1 MALKELSCEIKKDG
15 EKRTLNFVSA
25 NVDKKD
31 VYSLMV
37 EGKGSN
43 IHIGYMTKAM
53 TEKLLSLDANGK
65 KYIDRINFSR
75 DVPSKDD
82 DSDIYGQKIILDLP
96 NKIDD
101 ATFLKSFNL
110 FPCTYASKRSK
121 PLFLKVHSQFKYSS
135 NRGNVV
141 LVPNEENNSYEF
153 DSFSINNL
161 IGNGQEVILNICENK
176 AEQLAIGNNDN
187 SIDSSEI
194 KYEIVTTQPNASI
207 DISSCRLPTRSQD
220 KSQYIRFVGGKEVS
234 LNHFEI
240 SCDDINVLDLNEI
253 ALVSKGSLKL
263 KFVKINLN
271 DDLEDASQGCGLIS
285 YKNID
290 LINSTLNVTG
300 LSHFQGSLETL
311 PSSSGIPILNF
322 DRFNADS
329 DIELE
334 ASNSGSHFTLL
345 HTHLSNGDK
354 PIYLRDTIWM
364 SDVSIANSGEKP
376 LYLTRFFSQFSTFEN
391 ISNISNADIGFTE
404 AKNLT
409 INTDVSSHDRAIFIS
424 SKEYYTN
431 FEDYK
436 ENGVSSERI
445 NKLNNCVI
453 NATGAP
459 FYLSPNTSYL
469 SPNTSLNANN
479 CVFTDSEITAETN
492 DDGSMNK
499 LVFDNSVFNNAGFYL
514 TFNTKESKKSGCA
527 VSFCDISDRFSA
539 VNLTKIEGTISSG
552 IVFLDNVSMVKD
564 SCLQNYNVSYKTPT
578 PIINFDS
585 NNGEEIGTC
594 HGKVDLN
601 YTPL

>member
-15 EKRTLNFVSA
+15 KKRTLNFVPA
-25 NVDKKD
+25 NVDRKE

-37 EGKGSN
+37 VGKNAN

-53 TEKLLSLDANGK
+53 AEKLLSLDASGK
-65 KYIDRINFSR
+65 RYIDRINFSR

-176 AEQLAIGNNDN
+176 AEQIVIGVNDN

-194 KYEIVTTQPNASI
+194 KYEITTTQPNASI
-207 DISSCRLPTRSQD
+207 DISSCRFPTRSQD
-220 KSQYIRFVGGKEVS
+220 KSQYLRFVGGKEVS

-240 SCDDINVLDLNEI
+240 SCDDINVLDLNEV
-253 ALVSKGSLKL
+253 ALVGKGSLKL
-263 KFVKINLN
+263 KFVKINLS

-285 YKNID
+285 YKDID

-322 DRFNADS
+322 DRFNSYS
-329 DIELE
+329 DIKLE

-345 HTHLSNGDK
+345 HTTLSNGDK

-391 ISNISNADIGFTE
+391 ISSVSNADIGFTE

-409 INTDVSSHDRAIFIS
+409 INTDTSSHDRAIFIS

-431 FEDYK
+431 FEDY
-436 ENGVSSERI
+436 EANGVSSERI

-459 FYLSPNTSYL
+459 FYLSPNTS
-469 SPNTSLNANN
+469 LNANN
-479 CVFTDSEITAETN
+479 CVFTDSEITTAAN
-492 DDGSMNK
+492 DDGSINK
-499 LVFDNSVFNNAGFYL
+499 LILDNSTFNNANLYL
-514 TFNTKESKKSGCA
+514 IFSNKESREIGCTI
-527 VSFCDISDRFSA
+527 SFCDISDRFSA
-539 VNLTKIEGTISSG
+539 VNLASIEGTSSSG
-552 IVFLDNVSMVKD
+552 NVLLESVSQVKD
-564 SCLQNYNVSYKTPT
+564 SCLQNYNVSYKNPT
-578 PIINFDS
+578 SLVNFDS
-585 NNGEEIGTC
+585 NRGEELGAL
-594 HGKVDLN
+594 HGKDDLS

>member
-15 EKRTLNFVSA
+15 KKRTLNFVPA

-37 EGKGSN
+37 EGKGNN

-53 TEKLLSLDANGK
+53 AEKLLSLDASGK
-65 KYIDRINFSR
+65 RYIDRINFSR

-187 SIDSSEI
+187 SIDSSGI

-207 DISSCRLPTRSQD
+207 DIWSCRIPTRSQD
-220 KSQYIRFVGGKEVS
+220 KSQYLRFVSDKVIS
-234 LNHFEI
+234 LGSLEI
-240 SCDDINVLDLNEI
+240 DCDDINVLDLNEV
-253 ALVSKGSLKL
+253 ALVGKGALNLKY
-263 KFVKINLN
+263 VKINLR

-285 YKNID
+285 YKDID

-300 LSHFQGSLETL
+300 LSHFQGKLETT
-311 PSSSGIPILNF
+311 PSSAGIPILNF
-322 DRFNADS
+322 DRFNSYS
-329 DIELE
+329 DIKLE

-345 HTHLSNGDK
+345 HTTLSNGDK

-376 LYLTRFFSQFSTFEN
+376 LYLTRFYSQFSTFEN
-391 ISNISNADIGFTE
+391 ISSVSNADIGFTE

-409 INTDVSSHDRAIFIS
+409 VNTDLNSKERAVFICPQ
-424 SKEYYTN
+424 EYYTS
-431 FEDYK
+431 FEDY
-436 ENGVSSERI
+436 ESNGVSDKRI
-445 NKLNNCVI
+445 NKMDNCVI
-453 NATGAP
+453 NATGSDT
-459 FYLSPNTSYL
+459 FHLSA
-469 SPNTSLNANN
+469 NTSLNASN
-479 CVFTDSEITAETN
+479 CVFTNSEITTAAN
-492 DDGSMNK
+492 DDGSINK
-499 LVFDNSVFNNAGFYL
+499 LILDNSTFNNANLYL
-514 TFNTKESKKSGCA
+514 IFSNKESRGIGCTI
-527 VSFCDISDRFSA
+527 SFCDISDRFSA
-539 VNLTKIEGTISSG
+539 VNLASIEGTSSSG
-552 IVFLDNVSMVKD
+552 NVLLESVSQVKD
-564 SCLQNYNVSYKTPT
+564 SCLQNYNVSYKN
-578 PIINFDS
+578 PISLVNFDS
-585 NNGEEIGTC
+585 NRGEELGAL
-594 HGKVDLN
+594 HGKDDLS

>member
-15 EKRTLNFVSA
+15 KKRTLNFVPA
-25 NVDKKD
+25 NVDRKEA
-31 VYSLMV
+31 YSLMV
-37 EGKGSN
+37 VGKNAN

-53 TEKLLSLDANGK
+53 VEKLLSLDSNGK

-82 DSDIYGQKIILDLP
+82 DTEIYGQKIVLDLP

-101 ATFLKSFNL
+101 ESFLTNFSL
-110 FPCTYASKRSK
+110 LPCTYASKRSK
-121 PLFLKVHSQFKYSS
+121 PIFLKVHSIFSYSS
-135 NRGNVV
+135 RIGNIV
-141 LVPNEENNSYEF
+141 LVPDEKNNVYET
-153 DSFSINNL
+153 DIFSISNQF
-161 IGNGQEVILNICENK
+161 GQEQEILLNICENK
-176 AEQLAIGNNDN
+176 MQQLRIGPNDN
-187 SIDSSEI
+187 SIDSNGI

-207 DISSCRLPTRSQD
+207 DIWSCRIPTRSQD
-220 KSQYIRFVGGKEVS
+220 KSQYIRFVGGKELS

-240 SCDDINVLDLNEI
+240 SCDDINVLDLNEV
-253 ALVSKGSLKL
+253 ALVGKDGLKL
-263 KFVKINLN
+263 HFVKINLS

-322 DRFNADS
+322 DRFNSYS
-329 DIELE
+329 DIKIE

-345 HTHLSNGDK
+345 HTTLSNGDK

-364 SDVSIANSGEKP
+364 SDVSIMNSGEKP

-391 ISNISNADIGFTE
+391 ISSVSNADIGFTE

-409 INTDVSSHDRAIFIS
+409 INTDTSSHDRVIFIS

-431 FEDYK
+431 FEDY
-436 ENGVSSERI
+436 EANGVSSERI

-459 FYLSPNTSYL
+459 FYLSPNTS
-469 SPNTSLNANN
+469 LNANN

-492 DDGSMNK
+492 DDGSINK
-499 LVFDNSVFNNAGFYL
+499 LIFDNSVFNNAGIYL
-514 TFNTKESKKSGCA
+514 TFSTKESKESGCA
-527 VSFCDISDRFSA
+527 VSFCDIRDRFCA
-539 VNLTKIEGTISSG
+539 VNLTKMEGTISSG

-585 NNGEEIGTC
+585 NKGEEVGAP

>member
-1 MALKELSCEIKKDG
+1 MALKELSCEITKDKK
-15 EKRTLNFVSA
+15 KRTLKFVPA
-25 NVDKKD
+25 NVDRKE

-37 EGKGSN
+37 EGKGNN

-53 TEKLLSLDANGK
+53 AEKLLSLDANGK

-187 SIDSSEI
+187 SIDSSGI
-194 KYEIVTTQPNASI
+194 KYEIVTTQPNASV
-207 DISSCRLPTRSQD
+207 DIWSCRIPTRSKD
-220 KSQYIRFVGGKEVS
+220 KSQYIRFVSDKAIS
-234 LNHFEI
+234 LNNLEI
-240 SCDDINVLDLNEI
+240 DCDDINVLDLNEV
-253 ALVSKGSLKL
+253 ALVGKDGLKL
-263 KFVKINLN
+263 HFVKINLS

-329 DIELE
+329 DIKIE
-334 ASNSGSHFTLL
+334 ASSGSHFTLL
-345 HTHLSNGDK
+345 HTTLSNGDK

-376 LYLTRFFSQFSTFEN
+376 LCLTRFFSQFSTFEN
-391 ISNISNADIGFTE
+391 ISSVSNADIGFTE

-409 INTDVSSHDRAIFIS
+409 INTDLNGKERAIFICPQ
-424 SKEYYTN
+424 EYYTN
-431 FEDYK
+431 FEDY
-436 ENGVSSERI
+436 ESNGISDKRI
-445 NKLNNCVI
+445 NKMDNCVI
-453 NATGAP
+453 NATGSDT
-459 FYLSPNTSYL
+459 FHLSA
-469 SPNTSLNANN
+469 NTSLNASN
-479 CVFTDSEITAETN
+479 CVFTNSEITTAVN
-492 DDGSMNK
+492 DDGSINK
-499 LVFDNSVFNNAGFYL
+499 LVFENSIFNNTNLYL
-514 TFNTKESKKSGCA
+514 IFSNKESRETGCTI
-527 VSFCDISDRFSA
+527 SFCDISDRFSA
-539 VNLTKIEGTISSG
+539 DNLAKIEGSSSSG
-552 IVFLDNVSMVKD
+552 NVLLESVSQVKD
-564 SCLQNYNVSYKTPT
+564 SCLQNYNVSYKNPT
-578 PIINFDS
+578 SLVNFDS
-585 NNGEEIGTC
+585 NKSEEIGTC
-594 HGKVDLN
+594 HEKDNLS

>member
-15 EKRTLNFVSA
+15 KKRTLNFVPA
-25 NVDKKD
+25 NVDKKEA
-31 VYSLMV
+31 YSLMV
-37 EGKGSN
+37 VGKGNN

-53 TEKLLSLDANGK
+53 AEKLLSLDANGK

-82 DSDIYGQKIILDLP
+82 ETEIYGQKIILDLP

-101 ATFLKSFNL
+101 PTFLTSFTL
-110 FPCTYASKRSK
+110 LPCTYASKRAK
-121 PLFLKVHSQFKYSS
+121 PLFLKVHSIFSYSS
-135 NRGNVV
+135 RIGNVV
-141 LVPNEENNSYEF
+141 LVPDERNNVYETNN
-153 DSFSINNL
+153 FSINNQM
-161 IGNGQEVILNICENK
+161 GKPQEVILNICENK
-176 AEQLAIGNNDN
+176 AEQIVIGVNDN

-220 KSQYIRFVGGKEVS
+220 KSQYLRFVGGKEVS

-240 SCDDINVLDLNEI
+240 SCDDINVLDLNEV
-253 ALVSKGSLKL
+253 ALVSKGSLKF
-263 KFVKINLN
+263 KFVKINLS

-285 YKNID
+285 YKDID

-311 PSSSGIPILNF
+311 PSSGGIPILNF
-322 DRFNADS
+322 DRFNSYS
-329 DIELE
+329 DIKLE

-345 HTHLSNGDK
+345 HTTLSNGDK

-391 ISNISNADIGFTE
+391 ISNVSNADIGFTE

-409 INTDVSSHDRAIFIS
+409 INTDLSSHDRAIFIS

-431 FEDYK
+431 FADYE

-445 NKLNNCVI
+445 NKMNNCVI

-459 FYLSPNTSYL
+459 FYL

-492 DDGSMNK
+492 DDGSINK
-499 LVFDNSVFNNAGFYL
+499 LIFDNSVFNNAGFYL
-514 TFNTKESKKSGCA
+514 TFSTKESKESGCT

-539 VNLTKIEGTISSG
+539 VNLTKMEGTISSG
-552 IVFLDNVSMVKD
+552 IVFLDNVSIVKD
-564 SCLQNYNVSYKTPT
+564 SCLQNYNVSYKNPT
-578 PIINFDS
+578 SLVNFDS
-585 NNGEEIGTC
+585 NRGEELGAL
-594 HGKVDLN
+594 HGKDDLS

>member
-15 EKRTLNFVSA
+15 KKRTLNFVPA
-25 NVDKKD
+25 NVDRKD

-37 EGKGSN
+37 VGKNAN

-53 TEKLLSLDANGK
+53 AEKLLSLDANGK

-110 FPCTYASKRSK
+110 FPCTYASKKSK

-187 SIDSSEI
+187 STDSNGV
-194 KYEIVTTQPNASI
+194 KYEIVTTEPNASV
-207 DISSCRLPTRSQD
+207 DIWSCRIPTRSKD
-220 KSQYIRFVGGKEVS
+220 KSQYIRFVSDKAIS
-234 LNHFEI
+234 LNNLEI
-240 SCDDINVLDLNEI
+240 NCDDINVLDLNEV
-253 ALVSKGSLKL
+253 ALVGKDGLKL
-263 KFVKINLN
+263 HFVKINLS

-300 LSHFQGSLETL
+300 LSRFQGSLETL
-311 PSSSGIPILNF
+311 PSSSGISILNF
-322 DRFNADS
+322 DHFNSYS
-329 DIELE
+329 DIKIE
-334 ASNSGSHFTLL
+334 ASSGSHFTLL
-345 HTHLSNGDK
+345 HTTLSNGDK

-364 SDVSIANSGEKP
+364 SDVSIMNSGEKP
-376 LYLTRFFSQFSTFEN
+376 LYLTRFYSQFSTFEN
-391 ISNISNADIGFTE
+391 ISSVSNADIGFTE

-409 INTDVSSHDRAIFIS
+409 VNTDLN
-424 SKEYYTN
+424 SKERAVFICPQEYFTN
-431 FEDYK
+431 FEDY
-436 ENGVSSERI
+436 ESNGISDKRI
-445 NKLNNCVI
+445 NKMDNCVI
-453 NATGAP
+453 NATGGDT
-459 FYLSPNTSYL
+459 FHLSA
-469 SPNTSLNANN
+469 NTSLNASN
-479 CVFTDSEITAETN
+479 CVFTNSEITTAAN
-492 DDGSMNK
+492 DDGSINK
-499 LVFDNSVFNNAGFYL
+499 LILDNSTFNNANLYL
-514 TFNTKESKKSGCA
+514 IFSNKESREIGCTI
-527 VSFCDISDRFSA
+527 SFCDISDRFSA
-539 VNLTKIEGTISSG
+539 VNLAKIEGTNASGNVLLESVSS
-552 IVFLDNVSMVKD
+552 VKD
-564 SCLQNYNVSYKTPT
+564 SCLQNYNVSYKNPT
-578 PIINFDS
+578 SLVNFDS
-585 NNGEEIGTC
+585 NRGEEIGAP
-594 HGKVDLN
+594 HGKDDLS

>member
-15 EKRTLNFVSA
+15 KKRTLNFVPA

-37 EGKGSN
+37 VGKGSN
-43 IHIGYMTKAM
+43 IHIGYVTKAM
-53 TEKLLSLDANGK
+53 AEKLLSLDASGK
-65 KYIDRINFSR
+65 RYIDRINFSR
-75 DVPSKDD
+75 DAPSKDD

-110 FPCTYASKRSK
+110 FPCTYTSKRSK

-187 SIDSSEI
+187 SIDSSGI

-207 DISSCRLPTRSQD
+207 DIWSCRIPTRSKD
-220 KSQYIRFVGGKEVS
+220 KSQYIRFVSDKAIS
-234 LNHFEI
+234 LNNLEI
-240 SCDDINVLDLNEI
+240 DCDDINVLDLNEI
-253 ALVSKGSLKL
+253 ALVGKDGLKL
-263 KFVKINLN
+263 QFVKINLS

-300 LSHFQGSLETL
+300 LSHFQGKLETT
-311 PSSSGIPILNF
+311 PSSAGIPILNF
-322 DRFNADS
+322 DRFNSYS
-329 DIELE
+329 DIKLE

-376 LYLTRFFSQFSTFEN
+376 LCLTRFYSQFSTFEN
-391 ISNISNADIGFTE
+391 ISSVSNADIGFTE

-409 INTDVSSHDRAIFIS
+409 INTDLN
-424 SKEYYTN
+424 SKERAVFICPQEYFTN
-431 FEDYK
+431 FEDY
-436 ENGVSSERI
+436 ESNGISDKRI
-445 NKLNNCVI
+445 NKMDNCVI
-453 NATGAP
+453 NATGSDT
-459 FYLSPNTSYL
+459 FHLSA
-469 SPNTSLNANN
+469 NTSLNASN
-479 CVFTDSEITAETN
+479 CVFTNSEITTAAN
-492 DDGSMNK
+492 DDGSINK
-499 LVFDNSVFNNAGFYL
+499 LILDNSTFNNANLYL
-514 TFNTKESKKSGCA
+514 IFSNKESREIGCTI
-527 VSFCDISDRFSA
+527 SFCDISDRFSA
-539 VNLTKIEGTISSG
+539 VNLASIEGTSSSG
-552 IVFLDNVSMVKD
+552 NVLLESVSQVKD
-564 SCLQNYNVSYKTPT
+564 SCLQNYNVSYKNPT
-578 PIINFDS
+578 SLVNFDS
-585 NNGEEIGTC
+585 NRGEEVGAP
-594 HGKVDLN
+594 HGKDDLS

>member
-1 MALKELSCEIKKDG
+1 MALKELSCEITKDG
-15 EKRTLNFVSA
+15 KKRTLNFVPA
-25 NVDKKD
+25 NVDRKE

-37 EGKGSN
+37 EGKDNN
-43 IHIGYMTKAM
+43 IHIGYITKAM
-53 TEKLLSLDANGK
+53 AEKLLSLDANGK
-65 KYIDRINFSR
+65 RYIDRINFSR

-82 DSDIYGQKIILDLP
+82 DSDIYGQKVVLDLP

-101 ATFLKSFNL
+101 PTFLTSFTL
-110 FPCTYASKRSK
+110 LPCTYASKRSK
-121 PLFLKVHSQFKYSS
+121 PLFLKVHSIFSYSS
-135 NRGNVV
+135 TIGNIV
-141 LVPNEENNSYEF
+141 LVPDEKNNVYET
-153 DSFSINNL
+153 DIFSISNQL
-161 IGNGQEVILNICENK
+161 GQEQEILLNICENK
-176 AEQLAIGNNDN
+176 TQQLRIGPNDN
-187 SIDSSEI
+187 SIEPNGI
-194 KYEIVTTQPNASI
+194 KYEVVTTKPNASI
-207 DISSCRLPTRSQD
+207 DISSCRIPTRSQD
-220 KSQYIRFVGGKEVS
+220 KSQYLRFVGGKEVS

-240 SCDDINVLDLNEI
+240 SCDDINVLDLNEV
-253 ALVSKGSLKL
+253 ALVGKGSLKL
-263 KFVKINLN
+263 KFVKINLS

-285 YKNID
+285 YKDID

-300 LSHFQGSLETL
+300 LSHFQGGLETL

-329 DIELE
+329 DIKLE

-376 LYLTRFFSQFSTFEN
+376 LYLTRFYSQFSTFEN
-391 ISNISNADIGFTE
+391 ISSVSNADIGFTE

-409 INTDVSSHDRAIFIS
+409 INTDTSSHDRAIFIS

-431 FEDYK
+431 FADYE

-445 NKLNNCVI
+445 NKMNNCVI

-459 FYLSPNTSYL
+459 FYL

-492 DDGSMNK
+492 DDGSINK
-499 LVFDNSVFNNAGFYL
+499 LVFDNSIFNNAGFYL
-514 TFNTKESKKSGCA
+514 TFNTKESKESGCT

-539 VNLTKIEGTISSG
+539 VNLTKMEGTISSG
-552 IVFLDNVSMVKD
+552 IVFLDNVSTVKD

-585 NNGEEIGTC
+585 NKGEEIGTP
-594 HGKVDLN
+594 HEKVDLN

>member
-15 EKRTLNFVSA
+15 KKRTLNFVPA
-25 NVDKKD
+25 NVDKKEA
-31 VYSLMV
+31 YSLMV
-37 EGKGSN
+37 VGKNAN

-53 TEKLLSLDANGK
+53 VEKLLSLDSNGK

-82 DSDIYGQKIILDLP
+82 DTEIYGQKIVLDLP

-101 ATFLKSFNL
+101 PTFLTSFTL
-110 FPCTYASKRSK
+110 LPCTYASKRAK
-121 PLFLKVHSQFKYSS
+121 PIFLKVHSIFSYSS
-135 NRGNVV
+135 RIGNIV
-141 LVPNEENNSYEF
+141 LVPDEKNNVYET
-153 DSFSINNL
+153 DIFSISNQF
-161 IGNGQEVILNICENK
+161 GQEQEILLNICENK
-176 AEQLAIGNNDN
+176 MQQLRIGPNDN

-207 DISSCRLPTRSQD
+207 DISSCRIPTRSQD
-220 KSQYIRFVGGKEVS
+220 KSQYLRFVGGKEVS

-240 SCDDINVLDLNEI
+240 SCDDINVLDLNEV
-253 ALVSKGSLKL
+253 ALVGKGSLKL

-285 YKNID
+285 YKDID

-322 DRFNADS
+322 DRFNSYS
-329 DIELE
+329 DIKLE

-345 HTHLSNGDK
+345 HTTLSNGDK

-364 SDVSIANSGEKP
+364 NDVSIANSGEKP
-376 LYLTRFFSQFSTFEN
+376 LYLTRFYSQFSTFEN
-391 ISNISNADIGFTE
+391 ISSVSNADIGFTE

-409 INTDVSSHDRAIFIS
+409 INTDGSSHDRAIFIS

-431 FEDYK
+431 FEDY
-436 ENGVSSERI
+436 EANGVSSERI
-445 NKLNNCVI
+445 NKMNNCVI

-459 FYLSPNTSYL
+459 FYL

-492 DDGSMNK
+492 DDGSINK
-499 LVFDNSVFNNAGFYL
+499 LIFDNSVFNNAGFYL
-514 TFNTKESKKSGCA
+514 TFNTKESKESGCT

-539 VNLTKIEGTISSG
+539 VNLTKMEGTISSG
-552 IVFLDNVSMVKD
+552 IVFLDNVSIVKD
-564 SCLQNYNVSYKTPT
+564 SCFQNYNVSYKTPT
-578 PIINFDS
+578 PIVNFDS
-585 NNGEEIGTC
+585 NKCEELGTP

>member
-15 EKRTLNFVSA
+15 KKRTLNFVPA

-37 EGKGSN
+37 EGKGNN

-53 TEKLLSLDANGK
+53 AEKLLSLDANGK

-110 FPCTYASKRSK
+110 FPCTYVSKRSK

-176 AEQLAIGNNDN
+176 AEQIVIGVNDN

-207 DISSCRLPTRSQD
+207 DISSCRIPTRSQD
-220 KSQYIRFVGGKEVS
+220 KSQYLRFVGGKEVS

-240 SCDDINVLDLNEI
+240 SCDDINVLDLNEV
-253 ALVSKGSLKL
+253 ALVGKGSLKF

-322 DRFNADS
+322 DRFNSYS
-329 DIELE
+329 DIKIE

-345 HTHLSNGDK
+345 HTTLSNGDK

-364 SDVSIANSGEKP
+364 SDVSIMNSGEKP

-391 ISNISNADIGFTE
+391 ISSVSNADIGFTE

-409 INTDVSSHDRAIFIS
+409 INTDLSSHDRVIFIS

-431 FEDYK
+431 FEDY
-436 ENGVSSERI
+436 EANGVSSERI

-453 NATGAP
+453 DATGAP
-459 FYLSPNTSYL
+459 FYL

-492 DDGSMNK
+492 DDGSINK

-514 TFNTKESKKSGCA
+514 TFSTKESKESGCT

-539 VNLTKIEGTISSG
+539 VNLTKMEGTISSG

-585 NNGEEIGTC
+585 NKGEEVGAC
-594 HGKVDLN
+594 HEKDNLS

>member
-15 EKRTLNFVSA
+15 KKRTLNFVPA
-25 NVDKKD
+25 NVDKKEA
-31 VYSLMV
+31 YSLMV
-37 EGKGSN
+37 VGKNAN

-53 TEKLLSLDANGK
+53 VEKLLSLDSNGK

-82 DSDIYGQKIILDLP
+82 DTEIYGQKIVLDLP

-101 ATFLKSFNL
+101 ESFLTNFSL
-110 FPCTYASKRSK
+110 LPCTYASKRSK
-121 PLFLKVHSQFKYSS
+121 PIFLKVHSIFSYSS
-135 NRGNVV
+135 RIGNIV
-141 LVPNEENNSYEF
+141 LVPDEKNNVYETNI
-153 DSFSINNL
+153 FSISNQF
-161 IGNGQEVILNICENK
+161 GQEQEILLNICENK
-176 AEQLAIGNNDN
+176 MQQLRIGPNDN
-187 SIDSSEI
+187 SIDSNGV
-194 KYEIVTTQPNASI
+194 KYEIVTTEPNASV
-207 DISSCRLPTRSQD
+207 DIWSCRIPTRSQD
-220 KSQYIRFVGGKEVS
+220 KSQYIRFVGGKELS

-240 SCDDINVLDLNEI
+240 SCDDINVLDLNEV
-253 ALVSKGSLKL
+253 ALVGKDGLKL
-263 KFVKINLN
+263 HFVKINLS

-322 DRFNADS
+322 DRFNSYS
-329 DIELE
+329 DIKIE

-391 ISNISNADIGFTE
+391 ISSVSNADIGFTE

-409 INTDVSSHDRAIFIS
+409 INTDTSSHDRAIFIS

-431 FEDYK
+431 FADYE

-445 NKLNNCVI
+445 NKMNNCVI

-459 FYLSPNTSYL
+459 FYL

-492 DDGSMNK
+492 DDGSINK

-514 TFNTKESKKSGCA
+514 TFSTKESKESGCA

-539 VNLTKIEGTISSG
+539 VNLTKMEGTISSG

-585 NNGEEIGTC
+585 NKGEEIGTP
-594 HGKVDLN
+594 HEKVDLS

>member
-15 EKRTLNFVSA
+15 KKRTLNFVPA
-25 NVDKKD
+25 NVDRKEA
-31 VYSLMV
+31 YSLMV
-37 EGKGSN
+37 VGKNAN

-53 TEKLLSLDANGK
+53 VEKLLSLDSNGK

-82 DSDIYGQKIILDLP
+82 DTEIYGQKIVLDLP

-101 ATFLKSFNL
+101 ESFLTNFTL
-110 FPCTYASKRSK
+110 LPCTYASKRAK
-121 PLFLKVHSQFKYSS
+121 PLFLKVHSIFSYFS
-135 NRGNVV
+135 RIGNVV
-141 LVPNEENNSYEF
+141 LIPDEKNNVYETYN
-153 DSFSINNL
+153 FSINNRM
-161 IGNGQEVILNICENK
+161 GKPQEVILNICENK
-176 AEQLAIGNNDN
+176 AEQIVIGVNDN

-207 DISSCRLPTRSQD
+207 DISSCRFPTRSQD
-220 KSQYIRFVGGKEVS
+220 KSQYLRFVGGKEVS

-240 SCDDINVLDLNEI
+240 SCDDINVLDLNEV
-253 ALVSKGSLKL
+253 ALVGKDGLKL
-263 KFVKINLN
+263 HFVKINLS

-322 DRFNADS
+322 DRFNSYS
-329 DIELE
+329 DIKIE

-345 HTHLSNGDK
+345 HTTLSNGDK

-364 SDVSIANSGEKP
+364 SDVSIMNSGEKP

-391 ISNISNADIGFTE
+391 ISSVSNADIGFTE

-409 INTDVSSHDRAIFIS
+409 INTDGSSHDRAIFIS

-431 FEDYK
+431 FADYE

-445 NKLNNCVI
+445 NKMNNCVI

-459 FYLSPNTSYL
+459 FYL

-492 DDGSMNK
+492 DDGSINK

-514 TFNTKESKKSGCA
+514 TFSTKESKESGCT

-539 VNLTKIEGTISSG
+539 VNLTKMEGTISSG
-552 IVFLDNVSMVKD
+552 IVFLDNVSIVKD

-578 PIINFDS
+578 PIVNFDPNKS
-585 NNGEEIGTC
+585 EEIGTC
-594 HGKVDLN
+594 HEKDNLS

>member
-1 MALKELSCEIKKDG
+1 M
-15 EKRTLNFVSA
+15 
-25 NVDKKD
+25 
-31 VYSLMV
+31 M
-37 EGKGSN
+37 
-43 IHIGYMTKAM
+43 KAFL
-53 TEKLLSLDANGK
+53 T
-65 KYIDRINFSR
+65 NFS
-75 DVPSKDD
+75 
-82 DSDIYGQKIILDLP
+82 LL
-96 NKIDD
+96 
-101 ATFLKSFNL
+101 
-110 FPCTYASKRSK
+110 PCTYASKRSK
-121 PLFLKVHSQFKYSS
+121 PIFLKVHSIFSYSS
-135 NRGNVV
+135 RIGNIV
-141 LVPNEENNSYEF
+141 LVPDEKNNVYETYN
-153 DSFSINNL
+153 FSINNRM
-161 IGNGQEVILNICENK
+161 GKPQEVILNICENK
-176 AEQLAIGNNDN
+176 TEQIVIGVNDN

-194 KYEIVTTQPNASI
+194 KYEITTTEPNASI
-207 DISSCRLPTRSQD
+207 DISSCRIPTRSQD

-240 SCDDINVLDLNEI
+240 SCDDINVLDLNEV
-253 ALVSKGSLKL
+253 ALVGKDGLKL
-263 KFVKINLN
+263 HFVKINLS

-322 DRFNADS
+322 DRFNSYS
-329 DIELE
+329 DIKIE

-345 HTHLSNGDK
+345 HTTLSNGDK

-364 SDVSIANSGEKP
+364 SDVSIMNSGEKP

-391 ISNISNADIGFTE
+391 ISSVSNADIGFTE

-409 INTDVSSHDRAIFIS
+409 INTDTSSHDRVIFIS

-431 FEDYK
+431 FEDY
-436 ENGVSSERI
+436 EANGVSSERI

-453 NATGAP
+453 DATGAP
-459 FYLSPNTSYL
+459 FYL

-492 DDGSMNK
+492 DDGSINK

-514 TFNTKESKKSGCA
+514 TFSTKESKESGCT

-539 VNLTKIEGTISSG
+539 VNLTKMEGTISSS

-578 PIINFDS
+578 SITNFDS
-585 NNGEEIGTC
+585 NKGEDIGTP
-594 HGKVDLN
+594 HEKVDLN

>member
-1 MALKELSCEIKKDG
+1 MTLKELSCEIKKDG
-15 EKRTLNFVSA
+15 KKRTLNFVPA
-25 NVDKKD
+25 NVDRKE

-37 EGKGSN
+37 VGKNAN

-53 TEKLLSLDANGK
+53 VEKLLSLDSNGK

-82 DSDIYGQKIILDLP
+82 DTEIYGQKIVLDLP

-101 ATFLKSFNL
+101 ESFLTNFSL
-110 FPCTYASKRSK
+110 LPCTYASKRAK
-121 PLFLKVHSQFKYSS
+121 PLFLKVHNIFSYTSTI
-135 NRGNVV
+135 GNVV
-141 LVPNEENNSYEF
+141 LVPDEKNNVYET
-153 DSFSINNL
+153 DIFSISNQL
-161 IGNGQEVILNICENK
+161 GQEQEILLNICENK
-176 AEQLAIGNNDN
+176 TQQLRIGPNDN
-187 SIDSSEI
+187 SIEPNGI
-194 KYEIVTTQPNASI
+194 KYEIVTTQPNASVVI
-207 DISSCRLPTRSQD
+207 YGCRIPTRSQD
-220 KSQYIRFVGGKEVS
+220 KSQYIRFVSDKEIS
-234 LNHFEI
+234 LNNLEI
-240 SCDDINVLDLNEI
+240 DCDDINVLDLNEV
-253 ALVSKGSLKL
+253 ALVGKGGLKL
-263 KFVKINLN
+263 QFVKINLS

-285 YKNID
+285 YKNIN
-290 LINSTLNVTG
+290 LVNSTLNVTG

-322 DRFNADS
+322 DRFNSYS
-329 DIELE
+329 DIKIE

-345 HTHLSNGDK
+345 HTTLSNGDK

-364 SDVSIANSGEKP
+364 SDVSIMNSGEKP

-391 ISNISNADIGFTE
+391 ISSVSNADIGFTE

-409 INTDVSSHDRAIFIS
+409 INTDTSSHDRVIFIS

-431 FEDYK
+431 FEDY
-436 ENGVSSERI
+436 EANGVSSERI

-453 NATGAP
+453 DATGAP
-459 FYLSPNTSYL
+459 FYL

-492 DDGSMNK
+492 DDGSINK

-514 TFNTKESKKSGCA
+514 TFITKESKESGCT

-539 VNLTKIEGTISSG
+539 VNLTKMEGTISSG

-578 PIINFDS
+578 PIVNFDPNKS
-585 NNGEEIGTC
+585 EEIGTC
-594 HGKVDLN
+594 HEKDNLS

>member
-1 MALKELSCEIKKDG
+1 MALKELSCEITKDG
-15 EKRTLNFVSA
+15 KKRTLNFVPA
-25 NVDKKD
+25 NVDRKE

-37 EGKGSN
+37 EGKGNN

-53 TEKLLSLDANGK
+53 AEKLLSLDPNGK

-187 SIDSSEI
+187 SIDSSGI

-207 DISSCRLPTRSQD
+207 DIWSCRIPTRSQD
-220 KSQYIRFVGGKEVS
+220 KSQYLRFVGGKEVS

-240 SCDDINVLDLNEI
+240 SCDDINVLDLNEV
-253 ALVSKGSLKL
+253 ALVGKGSLKF

-285 YKNID
+285 YKDID

-322 DRFNADS
+322 DRFNS
-329 DIELE
+329 YSGIKIE

-345 HTHLSNGDK
+345 HTTLSNGDK

-376 LYLTRFFSQFSTFEN
+376 LCLTRFFSQFSTFEN
-391 ISNISNADIGFTE
+391 ISSVSNADIGFTE

-409 INTDVSSHDRAIFIS
+409 VNTDLNSKERAIFICPQ
-424 SKEYYTN
+424 EYFTN
-431 FEDYK
+431 FEDYE
-436 ENGVSSERI
+436 ENGVSDKRI
-445 NKLNNCVI
+445 NKMDNCVI
-453 NATGAP
+453 NATGGDT
-459 FYLSPNTSYL
+459 FHLSA
-469 SPNTSLNANN
+469 NTSLNASN
-479 CVFTDSEITAETN
+479 CVFTNSEITTAAN
-492 DDGSMNK
+492 DDGSINK
-499 LVFDNSVFNNAGFYL
+499 LILDNSTFNNANLYL
-514 TFNTKESKKSGCA
+514 IFSNKESREIGCTI
-527 VSFCDISDRFSA
+527 SFCDISDRFSA
-539 VNLTKIEGTISSG
+539 DNLASIEGTSSSG
-552 IVFLDNVSMVKD
+552 NVLLESVSQVKD
-564 SCLQNYNVSYKTPT
+564 SCLQNYNVSYKNPT
-578 PIINFDS
+578 SLVNFDS
-585 NNGEEIGTC
+585 NRGEELGAL
-594 HGKVDLN
+594 HGKDDLS

>member
-15 EKRTLNFVSA
+15 KKRTLNFVPA
-25 NVDKKD
+25 NVDRKE

-37 EGKGSN
+37 EGKGNN

-53 TEKLLSLDANGK
+53 AEKLLSLDANGK

-187 SIDSSEI
+187 SIDSSGI

-207 DISSCRLPTRSQD
+207 DIWSCRIPTRSQD
-220 KSQYIRFVGGKEVS
+220 KSQYLRFVSDKVIS
-234 LNHFEI
+234 LGSLEI
-240 SCDDINVLDLNEI
+240 DCDDINVLDLNEV
-253 ALVSKGSLKL
+253 ALVGKGALNLKY
-263 KFVKINLN
+263 VKINLR

-285 YKNID
+285 YKDID

-322 DRFNADS
+322 DRFNSYS
-329 DIELE
+329 DIKLE
-334 ASNSGSHFTLL
+334 ASNSGSHFTIL

-376 LYLTRFFSQFSTFEN
+376 LYLTRFYSQFSTFEN
-391 ISNISNADIGFTE
+391 ISNVSNADIGFTE

-409 INTDVSSHDRAIFIS
+409 VNTDLN
-424 SKEYYTN
+424 SKERAVFICPQEYFTN
-431 FEDYK
+431 FEDY
-436 ENGVSSERI
+436 ESNGISDKRI
-445 NKLNNCVI
+445 NKMDNCVI
-453 NATGAP
+453 NATGGDT
-459 FYLSPNTSYL
+459 FHLSA
-469 SPNTSLNANN
+469 NTSLNASN
-479 CVFTDSEITAETN
+479 CVFTNSEITTAAN
-492 DDGSMNK
+492 DDGSIHK
-499 LVFDNSVFNNAGFYL
+499 LILDNSTFNNANLYL
-514 TFNTKESKKSGCA
+514 IFTNKESRETGCT

-539 VNLTKIEGTISSG
+539 VNLAKMEGTNSSG
-552 IVFLDNVSMVKD
+552 NVLLESVSQVKD
-564 SCLQNYNVSYKTPT
+564 SYLQNYNVSYKAPT
-578 PIINFDS
+578 PLVNFDS
-585 NNGEEIGTC
+585 NRGEELGTL
-594 HGKVDLN
+594 HGKDDLS

>member
-15 EKRTLNFVSA
+15 KKRTLNFVPA

-37 EGKGSN
+37 EGKGNN

-53 TEKLLSLDANGK
+53 AEKLLSLDASGK
-65 KYIDRINFSR
+65 RYIDRINFSR

-187 SIDSSEI
+187 SIDSSGI

-207 DISSCRLPTRSQD
+207 DIWSCRIPTRSQD
-220 KSQYIRFVGGKEVS
+220 KSQYLRFVSDKVIS
-234 LNHFEI
+234 LGSLEI
-240 SCDDINVLDLNEI
+240 DCDDINVLDLNEV
-253 ALVSKGSLKL
+253 ALVGKGALNLKY
-263 KFVKINLN
+263 VKINLR

-285 YKNID
+285 YKDID

-300 LSHFQGSLETL
+300 LSHFQGKLETT
-311 PSSSGIPILNF
+311 PSSAGIPILNF
-322 DRFNADS
+322 DRFNSYS
-329 DIELE
+329 DIKLE

-345 HTHLSNGDK
+345 HTTLSNGDK

-376 LYLTRFFSQFSTFEN
+376 LYLTRFYSQFSTFEN
-391 ISNISNADIGFTE
+391 ISSVSNADIGFTE

-409 INTDVSSHDRAIFIS
+409 VNTDLNSKERAVFICPQ
-424 SKEYYTN
+424 EYYTS
-431 FEDYK
+431 FEDY
-436 ENGVSSERI
+436 ESNGVSDKRI
-445 NKLNNCVI
+445 NKMDNCVI
-453 NATGAP
+453 NATGSDT
-459 FYLSPNTSYL
+459 FHLSA
-469 SPNTSLNANN
+469 NTSLNASN
-479 CVFTDSEITAETN
+479 CVFTNSEITTAAN
-492 DDGSMNK
+492 DDGSINK
-499 LVFDNSVFNNAGFYL
+499 LILDNSTFNNANLYL
-514 TFNTKESKKSGCA
+514 IFSNKESRGIGCTI
-527 VSFCDISDRFSA
+527 SFCDISDRFSA
-539 VNLTKIEGTISSG
+539 VNLASIEGTSSSG
-552 IVFLDNVSMVKD
+552 NVLLESVSQVKD
-564 SCLQNYNVSYKTPT
+564 SCLQNYNVSYKNPT
-578 PIINFDS
+578 SLVNFDS
-585 NNGEEIGTC
+585 NRGEELGAL
-594 HGKVDLN
+594 HGKDDLS

>member
-15 EKRTLNFVSA
+15 KKRTLNFVPA
-25 NVDKKD
+25 NVDRKD

-37 EGKGSN
+37 VGKNAN

-53 TEKLLSLDANGK
+53 AEKLLSLDANGK

-75 DVPSKDD
+75 DVPTKDD
-82 DSDIYGQKIILDLP
+82 ETETYGQKIVLDLP
-96 NKIDD
+96 DKIDD
-101 ATFLKSFNL
+101 PTFLTSFTL
-110 FPCTYASKRSK
+110 LPCTYASKRAK
-121 PLFLKVHSQFKYSS
+121 PLFLKVHSIFSYFS
-135 NRGNVV
+135 RIGNVV
-141 LVPNEENNSYEF
+141 LVPDEKNNLYETYN
-153 DSFSINNL
+153 FSINNRM
-161 IGNGQEVILNICENK
+161 GKPQEVILNICENK

-187 SIDSSEI
+187 SIDSSGI

-207 DISSCRLPTRSQD
+207 DISSCRIPTRSQD
-220 KSQYIRFVGGKEVS
+220 KSQYLRFVGGKEVS

-240 SCDDINVLDLNEI
+240 SCDDINVLDLNEV
-253 ALVSKGSLKL
+253 ALVGKGSLKF

-285 YKNID
+285 YKDID

-329 DIELE
+329 DIKLE

-391 ISNISNADIGFTE
+391 ISNVSNADIGFTE

-409 INTDVSSHDRAIFIS
+409 INTDLNSKERAVFICAQ
-424 SKEYYTN
+424 EYYTS
-431 FEDYK
+431 FEDYE
-436 ENGVSSERI
+436 ENGVSDKRI
-445 NKLNNCVI
+445 NKMNNCVI
-453 NATGAP
+453 NANGAP
-459 FYLSPNTSYL
+459 LYL

-492 DDGSMNK
+492 DDGSINK

-514 TFNTKESKKSGCA
+514 TFSTKESKESGCT

-539 VNLTKIEGTISSG
+539 VNLTKMEGTISSG

-578 PIINFDS
+578 PIVNFDPNKS
-585 NNGEEIGTC
+585 EEIGTC
-594 HGKVDLN
+594 HEKDNLS

>member
-15 EKRTLNFVSA
+15 KKRTLNFVPA

-37 EGKGSN
+37 EGKGNN

-53 TEKLLSLDANGK
+53 AEKLLSLDANGK

-75 DVPSKDD
+75 DVPTKDD
-82 DSDIYGQKIILDLP
+82 DSEIYGQKIVLDLP

-101 ATFLKSFNL
+101 PTFLTSFTL
-110 FPCTYASKRSK
+110 LPCTYASKRAK
-121 PLFLKVHSQFKYSS
+121 PLFLKVHSIFSYSS
-135 NRGNVV
+135 RIGNVV
-141 LVPNEENNSYEF
+141 LIPDEKNNVYETNN
-153 DSFSINNL
+153 FSINNRM
-161 IGNGQEVILNICENK
+161 GKPQEVILNIFENK
-176 AEQLAIGNNDN
+176 AEQIVIGVNDN

-207 DISSCRLPTRSQD
+207 DISSCRIPTRSQD

-240 SCDDINVLDLNEI
+240 SCDDINVLDLNEV
-253 ALVSKGSLKL
+253 ALVSKGSLKF
-263 KFVKINLN
+263 KFVKINLS

-311 PSSSGIPILNF
+311 PSSGGIPILNF
-322 DRFNADS
+322 DRFNSYS
-329 DIELE
+329 DIKLE

-345 HTHLSNGDK
+345 HTTLSNGDK

-391 ISNISNADIGFTE
+391 ISNVSNADIGFTE

-409 INTDVSSHDRAIFIS
+409 INTDTSSHDRAIFIS

-431 FEDYK
+431 FEDY
-436 ENGVSSERI
+436 EANGVASERI
-445 NKLNNCVI
+445 NKMNNCVI

-459 FYLSPNTSYL
+459 FYL

-492 DDGSMNK
+492 DDGSINK
-499 LVFDNSVFNNAGFYL
+499 LIFDNSVFNNAGFYL
-514 TFNTKESKKSGCA
+514 TFSTKESKESGCT
-527 VSFCDISDRFSA
+527 VSFCDISDRFCA
-539 VNLTKIEGTISSG
+539 VNLTKMEGTISSG
-552 IVFLDNVSMVKD
+552 LVFLDNVNMVKD

-578 PIINFDS
+578 PIVNFDS
-585 NNGEEIGTC
+585 NKCEELGTP

>member
-15 EKRTLNFVSA
+15 KKRTLNFVPA
-25 NVDKKD
+25 NVDRKE

-37 EGKGSN
+37 EGKGNN
-43 IHIGYMTKAM
+43 IHICYMTKAM
-53 TEKLLSLDANGK
+53 AEKLLSLDANGK
-65 KYIDRINFSR
+65 RYIDRINFSR
-75 DVPSKDD
+75 DVPTKDD
-82 DSDIYGQKIILDLP
+82 DSETFGQKIVLDLP

-187 SIDSSEI
+187 SIDSSGI

-207 DISSCRLPTRSQD
+207 DIWSCRIPTRSQD
-220 KSQYIRFVGGKEVS
+220 KSQYLRFVSDKVIS
-234 LNHFEI
+234 LGSLEI
-240 SCDDINVLDLNEI
+240 DCDDINVLDLNEV
-253 ALVSKGSLKL
+253 ALVGKGALNLKY
-263 KFVKINLN
+263 VKINLR
-271 DDLEDASQGCGLIS
+271 DDLEDASQGCGLFS
-285 YKNID
+285 YRDVN
-290 LINSTLNVTG
+290 LESVTLNLTG
-300 LSHFQGSLETL
+300 VSRFKGNLETL
-311 PSSSGIPILNF
+311 PSSANGVPILNF
-322 DRFNADS
+322 DRFYSYS
-329 DIELE
+329 DIKLE

-364 SDVSIANSGEKP
+364 SDVSITNGGENP

-391 ISNISNADIGFTE
+391 ISSVSNADIGFTE

-409 INTDVSSHDRAIFIS
+409 INTDLSSHDRAIFIS

-431 FEDYK
+431 FADY
-436 ENGVSSERI
+436 EANGVSSERI

-459 FYLSPNTSYL
+459 FYLSPNTS
-469 SPNTSLNANN
+469 LNANN

-492 DDGSMNK
+492 DDGSINK

-514 TFNTKESKKSGCA
+514 TFSTKESKESGCT

-539 VNLTKIEGTISSG
+539 VNLTKMEGTISSG

-578 PIINFDS
+578 PIVNLDPNKS
-585 NNGEEIGTC
+585 EEIGTC
-594 HGKVDLN
+594 HEKNNLS

>member
-1 MALKELSCEIKKDG
+1 MALKELSCEITKDG
-15 EKRTLNFVSA
+15 KKRTLNFVPA
-25 NVDKKD
+25 NVDRKE

-37 EGKGSN
+37 EGKGNN

-53 TEKLLSLDANGK
+53 AEKLLSLDANGRR
-65 KYIDRINFSR
+65 YIDRVNFSR
-75 DVPSKDD
+75 DVPTKDD
-82 DSDIYGQKIILDLP
+82 DSETFGQKIVLDLP

-101 ATFLKSFNL
+101 PTFLTSFTL
-110 FPCTYASKRSK
+110 LPCTYASKRAK
-121 PLFLKVHSQFKYSS
+121 PLFLKVHSIFSYSS
-135 NRGNVV
+135 RIGNVV
-141 LVPNEENNSYEF
+141 LIPDEKNNVYETNN
-153 DSFSINNL
+153 FSINNRM
-161 IGNGQEVILNICENK
+161 GKPQEVILNICENK
-176 AEQLAIGNNDN
+176 AEQIVVGVNDN

-207 DISSCRLPTRSQD
+207 DISSCRIPTRSQD

-240 SCDDINVLDLNEI
+240 SCDDINVLDLNEV
-253 ALVSKGSLKL
+253 ALVGKDGLKL
-263 KFVKINLN
+263 HFVKINLS

-285 YKNID
+285 YKDID
-290 LINSTLNVTG
+290 LINSTLNLTG

-329 DIELE
+329 DIKLE

-345 HTHLSNGDK
+345 HTTLSNGDK

-391 ISNISNADIGFTE
+391 ISSVSNADIGFTE

-409 INTDVSSHDRAIFIS
+409 INTDTSSHDRVIFIS

-431 FEDYK
+431 FEDY
-436 ENGVSSERI
+436 EANGVSSERI

-453 NATGAP
+453 DATGAP
-459 FYLSPNTSYL
+459 FYL

-492 DDGSMNK
+492 DDGSINK

-514 TFNTKESKKSGCA
+514 TFSTKESKESGCA

-539 VNLTKIEGTISSG
+539 VNLTKMEGTISSS

-564 SCLQNYNVSYKTPT
+564 SCLQNYNISYKTPT
-578 PIINFDS
+578 PIVNFDS
-585 NNGEEIGTC
+585 NKGEEIGTC
-594 HGKVDLN
+594 HEKDNLSYN
-601 YTPL
+601 PL

>member
-1 MALKELSCEIKKDG
+1 MALKELSCEITKDG
-15 EKRTLNFVSA
+15 KKRTLNFVPA
-25 NVDKKD
+25 NVDRKE

-37 EGKGSN
+37 EGKDNN
-43 IHIGYMTKAM
+43 IHIGYITKAM
-53 TEKLLSLDANGK
+53 AEKLLSLDANGK
-65 KYIDRINFSR
+65 RYIDRINFSR

-82 DSDIYGQKIILDLP
+82 DSETFGQKIVLDLP

-101 ATFLKSFNL
+101 ATFLKGFTL
-110 FPCTYASKRSK
+110 LPCTYASKRAK

-187 SIDSSEI
+187 SIDSSGI

-207 DISSCRLPTRSQD
+207 DIWSCRIPTRSQD
-220 KSQYIRFVGGKEVS
+220 KSQYLRFVSDKVIS
-234 LNHFEI
+234 LGSLEI
-240 SCDDINVLDLNEI
+240 DCDDINVLDLNEV
-253 ALVSKGSLKL
+253 ALVGKGSLKF

-322 DRFNADS
+322 DRFNSYS
-329 DIELE
+329 DIKIE

-345 HTHLSNGDK
+345 HTTLSNGDK

-376 LYLTRFFSQFSTFEN
+376 LYLTRFYSQFSTFEN
-391 ISNISNADIGFTE
+391 ISSVSNADIGFTE

-431 FEDYK
+431 FEDY
-436 ENGVSSERI
+436 EANGVSSERI
-445 NKLNNCVI
+445 NKMNNCVI

-459 FYLSPNTSYL
+459 FYL

-492 DDGSMNK
+492 DDGSTNK

-514 TFNTKESKKSGCA
+514 TFSTKESRETGCT

-539 VNLTKIEGTISSG
+539 VNLTKMEGTISSG

-578 PIINFDS
+578 PIVNFDPNKS
-585 NNGEEIGTC
+585 EEIGTC
-594 HGKVDLN
+594 HEKDNLS

>member
-15 EKRTLNFVSA
+15 KKRTLNFVPA
-25 NVDKKD
+25 NVDKKEA
-31 VYSLMV
+31 YSLMV
-37 EGKGSN
+37 VGKNAN

-53 TEKLLSLDANGK
+53 VEKLLSLDSNGK

-82 DSDIYGQKIILDLP
+82 DTEIYGQKIVLDLP

-101 ATFLKSFNL
+101 ESFLTNFSL
-110 FPCTYASKRSK
+110 LPCTYASKRSK

-207 DISSCRLPTRSQD
+207 DISSCRIPTRSQD
-220 KSQYIRFVGGKEVS
+220 KSQYIRFVGGKELS

-240 SCDDINVLDLNEI
+240 SCDDINVLDLNEV

-329 DIELE
+329 DIKLE

-345 HTHLSNGDK
+345 HTTLSNGDK

-376 LYLTRFFSQFSTFEN
+376 LCLTRFFSQFSTFEN
-391 ISNISNADIGFTE
+391 LSNVSNADIGFTE

-409 INTDVSSHDRAIFIS
+409 INTDTSSHDRVIFIS

-431 FEDYK
+431 FEDY
-436 ENGVSSERI
+436 EANGVSSERI

-453 NATGAP
+453 DATGAP
-459 FYLSPNTSYL
+459 FYL

-479 CVFTDSEITAETN
+479 CVFTDSEITAEIN
-492 DDGSMNK
+492 DDGSINK
-499 LVFDNSVFNNAGFYL
+499 LIFDNSVFNNAGFYL
-514 TFNTKESKKSGCA
+514 TFSTKENKESGCA
-527 VSFCDISDRFSA
+527 VNFCDISDRFSA
-539 VNLTKIEGTISSG
+539 VNLTKMEGTISSG
-552 IVFLDNVSMVKD
+552 IVFLDNVSIVKD

-578 PIINFDS
+578 PIVNFDS
-585 NNGEEIGTC
+585 NKGEEIGTP
-594 HGKVDLN
+594 HEKVDLN

>member
-1 MALKELSCEIKKDG
+1 MALKELSCEITKDKK
-15 EKRTLNFVSA
+15 KRTLNFVSA

-37 EGKGSN
+37 EGKNAN

-53 TEKLLSLDANGK
+53 AEKLLSLDANGK

-82 DSDIYGQKIILDLP
+82 DSDIYGQKIVLDLP

-101 ATFLKSFNL
+101 ATFLKGFTL
-110 FPCTYASKRSK
+110 LPCTYASKKSK

-187 SIDSSEI
+187 SIDSSGI

-207 DISSCRLPTRSQD
+207 DISSCRIPTRSQD
-220 KSQYIRFVGGKEVS
+220 KSQYLRFVGGKEVS

-240 SCDDINVLDLNEI
+240 SCDDINVLDLNEV
-253 ALVSKGSLKL
+253 ALVGKDGLKL
-263 KFVKINLN
+263 HFVKINLS

-329 DIELE
+329 DIKLE

-376 LYLTRFFSQFSTFEN
+376 LCLTRFYSQFSTFEN
-391 ISNISNADIGFTE
+391 ISNVSNADIGFTE

-409 INTDVSSHDRAIFIS
+409 INTDTSSHDRVIFIS

-431 FEDYK
+431 FEDYEK
-436 ENGVSSERI
+436 NGVSSERI
-445 NKLNNCVI
+445 NKMNNCVI
-453 NATGAP
+453 NATRAP
-459 FYLSPNTSYL
+459 FYL

-492 DDGSMNK
+492 DDGSINK

-514 TFNTKESKKSGCA
+514 IFSTKESKESGCT

-539 VNLTKIEGTISSG
+539 VNLTKMEGTISSG

-578 PIINFDS
+578 PIVNFDPNKS
-585 NNGEEIGTC
+585 EEIGTC
-594 HGKVDLN
+594 HEKDNLS

>member
-15 EKRTLNFVSA
+15 KKRTLNFVPA
-25 NVDKKD
+25 NVDRKEA
-31 VYSLMV
+31 YSLMV
-37 EGKGSN
+37 VGKNAN

-53 TEKLLSLDANGK
+53 AEKLLSLDANGK

-75 DVPSKDD
+75 DVPTKDD
-82 DSDIYGQKIILDLP
+82 DSEIYGQKIVLDLP

-101 ATFLKSFNL
+101 PTFLTSFTL
-110 FPCTYASKRSK
+110 LPCTYASKRAK
-121 PLFLKVHSQFKYSS
+121 PLFLKVHSIFSYSS
-135 NRGNVV
+135 RIGNVV
-141 LVPNEENNSYEF
+141 LIPDEKNNVYETNN
-153 DSFSINNL
+153 FSINNRM
-161 IGNGQEVILNICENK
+161 GKPQEVILNICENK
-176 AEQLAIGNNDN
+176 AEQIVIGVNDN

-207 DISSCRLPTRSQD
+207 DISSCRIPTRSQD

-240 SCDDINVLDLNEI
+240 SCDDINVLDLNEV
-253 ALVSKGSLKL
+253 ALVGKGSLKF
-263 KFVKINLN
+263 KFVKINLS

-285 YKNID
+285 YKDID

-311 PSSSGIPILNF
+311 PSLGGIPILNF
-322 DRFNADS
+322 DRFNSYS
-329 DIELE
+329 DIKLE

-345 HTHLSNGDK
+345 HTTLSNGDK

-391 ISNISNADIGFTE
+391 ISNVSNADIGFTD

-409 INTDVSSHDRAIFIS
+409 INTDTSSHDRAIFIS

-431 FEDYK
+431 FADYE

-445 NKLNNCVI
+445 NKMNNCVI
-453 NATGAP
+453 NATRAP
-459 FYLSPNTSYL
+459 FYL

-492 DDGSMNK
+492 DDGSINK

-514 TFNTKESKKSGCA
+514 TFGTKESKESGCT

-539 VNLTKIEGTISSG
+539 VNLTKMEGTISSG

-585 NNGEEIGTC
+585 NKGEEVGAP
-594 HGKVDLN
+594 HEKVDLN

>member
-15 EKRTLNFVSA
+15 KKRTLNFVPA

-37 EGKGSN
+37 EGKGNN

-53 TEKLLSLDANGK
+53 AEKLLSLDANGK

-187 SIDSSEI
+187 SIDSSGI

-207 DISSCRLPTRSQD
+207 DIWSCRIPTRSQD
-220 KSQYIRFVGGKEVS
+220 KSQYLRFVSDKVIS
-234 LNHFEI
+234 LGSLEI
-240 SCDDINVLDLNEI
+240 DCDDINVLDLNEV
-253 ALVSKGSLKL
+253 ALVGKGSLKL

-285 YKNID
+285 YKDID

-329 DIELE
+329 DIKLE

-345 HTHLSNGDK
+345 HTTLSNGDK

-391 ISNISNADIGFTE
+391 ISSVSNADIGFTE

-409 INTDVSSHDRAIFIS
+409 INTDGSSHDRAIFIS

-431 FEDYK
+431 FADYE

-445 NKLNNCVI
+445 NKMNNCVI

-459 FYLSPNTSYL
+459 FYL

-492 DDGSMNK
+492 DDGSINK

-514 TFNTKESKKSGCA
+514 TFSTKESKKSGCT

-539 VNLTKIEGTISSG
+539 VNLTKMEGTISSG

-564 SCLQNYNVSYKTPT
+564 SCLQNYNVSYKNPT
-578 PIINFDS
+578 SLVNFDS
-585 NNGEEIGTC
+585 SRGEELGAL
-594 HGKVDLN
+594 HGKDDLS

>member
-15 EKRTLNFVSA
+15 KKRTLNFVPA
-25 NVDKKD
+25 NVDRKEA
-31 VYSLMV
+31 YSLMV
-37 EGKGSN
+37 VGKNAN

-53 TEKLLSLDANGK
+53 VEKLLSLDSNGK

-82 DSDIYGQKIILDLP
+82 DTEIYGQKIILDLP

-110 FPCTYASKRSK
+110 FPCTYASKRAK
-121 PLFLKVHSQFKYSS
+121 PLFLKVHSIFSYSS
-135 NRGNVV
+135 RIGNVV
-141 LVPNEENNSYEF
+141 LVPDEKNNVYETNN
-153 DSFSINNL
+153 FSINNQM
-161 IGNGQEVILNICENK
+161 GKPQEVILNICENK
-176 AEQLAIGNNDN
+176 AEQIVIGVNDN

-220 KSQYIRFVGGKEVS
+220 KSQYLRFVGGKEVS

-240 SCDDINVLDLNEI
+240 SCDDINVLDLNEV
-253 ALVSKGSLKL
+253 ALVGKGSLKL
-263 KFVKINLN
+263 KFAKINLN

-285 YKNID
+285 YKDID

-322 DRFNADS
+322 DRFNSYS
-329 DIELE
+329 DIKLE

-345 HTHLSNGDK
+345 HTTLSNGDK

-364 SDVSIANSGEKP
+364 SDASIANSGEKP

-391 ISNISNADIGFTE
+391 ISSVSNADIGFTE

-409 INTDVSSHDRAIFIS
+409 INTDTSSHDRVIFIS

-431 FEDYK
+431 FEDY
-436 ENGVSSERI
+436 EANGVSSERI

-453 NATGAP
+453 DATGAP
-459 FYLSPNTSYL
+459 FYL

-492 DDGSMNK
+492 DDGSINK

-514 TFNTKESKKSGCA
+514 TFSTKESKESGCT

-539 VNLTKIEGTISSG
+539 VNLTKMEGTISSG

-578 PIINFDS
+578 PIVNFDPNKS
-585 NNGEEIGTC
+585 EEIGTC
-594 HGKVDLN
+594 HEKDNLS